1 MMVTMGVVMITLRM
15 VVTTVVRMKVMMML
29 RSGGGGYSR
38 DADDVVVTMVMR
50 ITNTVCQFEM
60 QLWTLR
66 PQLLCEDTGEIHS
79 EKLTSMRLIFY

>member
-1 MMVTMGVVMITLRM
+1 MITPRM
-15 VVTTVVRMKVMMML
+15 VVMTVVRMKVMMML

-60 QLWTLR
+60 K
-66 PQLLCEDTGEIHS
+66 I
-79 EKLTSMRLIFY
+79 

>member
-1 MMVTMGVVMITLRM
+1 MMGTMGIVMITPRM
-15 VVTTVVRMKVMMML
+15 VVMTVVRMKVMMML

-60 QLWTLR
+60 K
-66 PQLLCEDTGEIHS
+66 I
-79 EKLTSMRLIFY
+79 